1 MHTLRKDNDSTS
13 LHAWIES
20 ESIQQEI
27 ALVLGTQSSAIL
39 AGFAFF
45 ALLWTHKPFPIWL
58 GAALVHVVVFVIR
71 VWFFKK
77 SKRLSPSEASHFYV
91 THIYVVGLIGL
102 TWGLTTLLVNEQAP
116 SNTELLGHVIILV
129 YATASTIYLS
139 RHLPSMRLFIASFI
153 GGLLI
158 ASFVRWVLDHDF
170 SFSLDH
176 TVLFLVSLILGFV
189 LLRFGEQLNKSHI
202 TTLTLQFQNTALL
215 KSTTQERDA
224 ALAAIESKNRILACT
239 AHDMRQPV
247 LALDIYTKWLQ
258 EDPHLSEEIT
268 PKIASATRDVLL
280 QFNALYDLAEL
291 NQNQTVVNI
300 QSVHLKTLIEEI
312 CMQHQAVAMNKG
324 LELRT
329 HLLDA
334 TLETDPVLFSRL
346 LGNIIGNAIKYSHA
360 GGILVAMRRYHPG
373 RLQIEVWDT
382 GLGIPDHEQGLVFE
396 AFYKSK
402 AQNGTNDGFGLGLS
416 IVAELSRLMG
426 FTVTLRSRVNRGTM
440 VLIDLNVKQNN
451 PTPVNIN
458 SERL

>member
-1 MHTLRKDNDSTS
+1 MKRHTNTPNKTPMDE
-13 LHAWIES
+13 WIES

-39 AGFAFF
+39 ASFAFF

-58 GAALVHVVVFVIR
+58 SVLLVHVFVFVIR

-77 SKRLSPSEASHFYV
+77 SKKLSPSEASRFYLS
-91 THIYVVGLIGL
+91 HIYVVGMIGL
-102 TWGLTTLLVNEQAP
+102 TWGLTTFLVNDQTP
-116 SNTELLGHVIILV
+116 SNTELLGYVIILV

-139 RHLPSMRLFIASFI
+139 RHLPSMRQFIASFI

-158 ASFVRWVLDHDF
+158 AFVARWVVDHDF
-170 SFSLDH
+170 SFTLDH
-176 TVLFLVSLILGFV
+176 TILLFVSLILGFV

-215 KSTTQERDA
+215 KSTTQERDS

-247 LALDIYTKWLQ
+247 LALDIYTKWLL
-258 EDPHLSEEIT
+258 EDPHLSNEIT
-268 PKIASATRDVLL
+268 PKIASATREVLS
-280 QFNALYDLAEL
+280 QFNALFDLAEL
-291 NQNQTVVNI
+291 NQNQTAVKL
-300 QSVHLKTLIEEI
+300 QSVQLKSLIEEV
-312 CMQHQAVAMNKG
+312 CMQHHGVALNKG

-346 LGNIIGNAIKYSHA
+346 LGNVIGNAIKYSNK
-360 GGILVAMRRYHPG
+360 GGILVALRRYQPK

-402 AQNGTNDGFGLGLS
+402 AQTGTNDGFGLGLS
-416 IVAELSRLMG
+416 IVAELARLLG

-440 VLIDLNVKQNN
+440 VLIDLSANKIKS
-451 PTPVNIN
+451 P
-458 SERL
+458 